1 MGPARRQCYKV
12 IRFEKSMFFVI
23 FNTPLKSVSFKKPV
37 EISWVLEIS
46 TGFLKETDFRLAV
59 RYCHMYC
66 QFG

>member
-46 TGFLKETDFRLAV
+46 TGFLKETDFSSV
-59 RYCHMYC
+59 YNGIERYW
-66 QFG
+66 GRS